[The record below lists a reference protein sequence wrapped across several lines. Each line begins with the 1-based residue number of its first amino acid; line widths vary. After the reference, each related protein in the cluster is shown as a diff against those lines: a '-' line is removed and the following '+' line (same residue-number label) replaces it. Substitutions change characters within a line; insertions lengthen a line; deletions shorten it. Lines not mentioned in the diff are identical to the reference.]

1 MVDEVP
7 KELIPV
13 ESIEFDH
20 VWFSYE
26 NNDVYALQD
35 FTLHIKAGDFTGIVG
50 PSGSGKSTLLSLLMG
65 IYKPTKGPSTL
76 MVLIFQNM
84 ILLYF
89 VI

>member
-1 MVDEVP
+1 MKAKTVP
-7 KELIPV
+7 ASAI

-50 PSGSGKSTLLSLLMG
+50 PSGSGK
-65 IYKPTKGPSTL
+65 Y
-76 MVLIFQNM
+76 NN
-84 ILLYF
+84 
-89 VI
+89 